1 MKRLWWMEDQ
11 FFPIRLKIYHY
22 HLYFFF
28 LYHFHFLKK
37 CDQLSKL
44 LTWMPRY
51 TIRHWKEKSRHRRFL
66 YREPFPSTPSHLGD
80 FSSNTAATNLYQHL
94 TFHSKADSFE
104 SNYKTREKCCYDF
117 PFSNFPMKITDDAFC
132 HDFRFQSSMK
142 LPINNFRHSFRPRIV
157 INCTRK
163 RIIFPCQ
170 SNIKLNTSHTRP
182 MHKTFQHHH
191 RSGRVCLFLYFVE
204 DYFRLKI
211 NSIITQ
217 WTILSAFGGLWIGSD
232 DSRKFAWSHVA

>member
-1 MKRLWWMEDQ
+1 MNGR
-11 FFPIRLKIYHY
+11 PIFSNSFENLP
-22 HLYFFF
+22 LPSLLLFF
-28 LYHFHFLKK
+28 LYHFHLLKK

-94 TFHSKADSFE
+94 PFHSKADSFE

-142 LPINNFRHSFRPRIV
+142 LPINYFRHSFRP
-157 INCTRK
+157 
-163 RIIFPCQ
+163 P
-170 SNIKLNTSHTRP
+170 LP
-182 MHKTFQHHH
+182 
-191 RSGRVCLFLYFVE
+191 
-204 DYFRLKI
+204 
-211 NSIITQ
+211 
-217 WTILSAFGGLWIGSD
+217 IGSEINYF
-232 DSRKFAWSHVA
+232 SMSIGHQTRC